1 MEIRAVRFAVYN
13 GKHSGN
19 PPHTSM
25 QNIREKDRHRT
36 RFRHEMNRCTWKHAA
51 RSRTNVRPLCSE
63 GGRSPVSRASL
74 VTDKSRRQIE
84 CTAT

>member
-51 RSRTNVRPLCSE
+51 RRETSMDDRR
-63 GGRSPVSRASL
+63 RARKKGKWETGWGTARDRMRRNIWSL
-74 VTDKSRRQIE
+74 
-84 CTAT
+84 

>member
-1 MEIRAVRFAVYN
+1 MEIQAVRFAVYN

-51 RSRTNVRPLCSE
+51 RSRTNVPHCVPRVAEAQLAE
-63 GGRSPVSRASL
+63 QVWSRTSHG
-74 VTDKSRRQIE
+74 DR
-84 CTAT
+84 